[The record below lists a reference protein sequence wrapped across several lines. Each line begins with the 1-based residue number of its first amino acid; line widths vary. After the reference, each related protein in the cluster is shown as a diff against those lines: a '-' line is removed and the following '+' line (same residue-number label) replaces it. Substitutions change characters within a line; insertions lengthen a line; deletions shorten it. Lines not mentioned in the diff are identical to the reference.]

1 MILLSGSNP
10 ASHIVVARGPTPPI
24 TPSPF
29 PDNRDAIEEIAASMD
44 QSPRRSHQSHLK
56 KGCLLRDNFRCM
68 ATGLIDENAD
78 VDMSGRFGPTELA
91 HIIPFSLGQ
100 WDNSSQVCQE
110 NSSAFL
116 QVADLIIGP

>member
-1 MILLSGSNP
+1 
-10 ASHIVVARGPTPPI
+10 
-24 TPSPF
+24 
-29 PDNRDAIEEIAASMD
+29 
-44 QSPRRSHQSHLK
+44 
-56 KGCLLRDNFRCM
+56 M